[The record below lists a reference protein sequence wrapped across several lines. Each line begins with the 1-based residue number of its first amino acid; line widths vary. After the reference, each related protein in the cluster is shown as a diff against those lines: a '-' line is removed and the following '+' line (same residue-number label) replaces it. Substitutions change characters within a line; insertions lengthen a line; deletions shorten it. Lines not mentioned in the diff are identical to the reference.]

1 MGEREGQKV
10 NGWEGRREEGK
21 MGRREGG
28 RHMRVEDKVSLILE
42 TVLHLL

>member
-10 NGWEGRREEGK
+10 NWWKGRREEGK
-21 MGRREGG
+21 VGRREGG